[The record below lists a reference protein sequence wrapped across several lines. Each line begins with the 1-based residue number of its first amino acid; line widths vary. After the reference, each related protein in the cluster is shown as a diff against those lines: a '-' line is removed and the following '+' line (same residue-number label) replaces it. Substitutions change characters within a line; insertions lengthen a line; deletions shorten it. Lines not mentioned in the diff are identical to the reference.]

1 MDALLSEGLITKK
14 GFDESIEWTW
24 YFLWHH
30 EGRRARHGASMMA
43 PDYTHWHG
51 MYEVA
56 DRFYMHFLPEAHE
69 ITEKA
74 AAAGKKE
81 QADRVELVIA
91 DILARPEHKWILPT
105 PPADATATP
114 SATPTAAPTA
124 PKK

>member
-1 MDALLSEGLITKK
+1 
-14 GFDESIEWTW
+14 
-24 YFLWHH
+24 
-30 EGRRARHGASMMA
+30 MMA

-74 AAAGKKE
+74 VAAGKKE

-91 DILARPEHKWILPT
+91 DILARPEHQWILPA
-105 PPADATATP
+105 PPGGLDRSPDRGALRRADARTHRAEEVNP
-114 SATPTAAPTA
+114 VS
-124 PKK
+124 KWK